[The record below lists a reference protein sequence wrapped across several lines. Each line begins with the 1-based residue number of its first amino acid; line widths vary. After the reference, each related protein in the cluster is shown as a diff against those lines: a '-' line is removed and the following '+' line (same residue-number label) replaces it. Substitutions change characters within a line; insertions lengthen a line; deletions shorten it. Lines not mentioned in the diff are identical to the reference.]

1 MGTRRRLLKGRG
13 SRERGFSVCVL
24 RASVQLPVSMLNLR
38 FVADA
43 EALLQVGARAEHAAV
58 AGHDDAFH
66 AVVDAEEG
74 EDLFELQHHGFGE
87 GIVVLRTVESED
99 YDGRGV
105 W

>member
-1 MGTRRRLLKGRG
+1 M
-13 SRERGFSVCVL
+13 SCACVY
-24 RASVQLPVSMLNLR
+24 ALPVSMLNLR

-43 EALLQVGARAEHAAV
+43 EALLQVGACAEHAAV
-58 AGHDDAFH
+58 PGHDDAFY